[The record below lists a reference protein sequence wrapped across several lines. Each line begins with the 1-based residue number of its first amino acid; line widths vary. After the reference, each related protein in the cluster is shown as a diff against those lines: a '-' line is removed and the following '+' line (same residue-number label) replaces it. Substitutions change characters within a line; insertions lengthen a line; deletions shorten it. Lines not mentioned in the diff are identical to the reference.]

1 MTEGRGPDGVVD
13 AVGMEAHDSPVGKA
27 AHAVVGALP
36 DVLAKPMTDK
46 MALDR
51 MGALR
56 TAIKA
61 VRRGG
66 TVSVSGVYGGEVDPM
81 PMMEMFD
88 RGITMRMGQCHVKRW
103 VDDIMPAVAGRLR
116 PARHAGH
123 DHAPPA
129 AGPGAGGLRH
139 LPEEARRLH
148 QGGPQAVR
156 TVVVVGASSGIGR
169 ATAHQLASRGD
180 QLVLA
185 ARSVDALEET
195 RQECVARGASG
206 VLVVPTDVGDREQVT
221 RLFDESVARFDRVDV
236 VVHAAAV
243 LAYGRFEDVPPDV
256 FDKILQTNLVGTA
269 NVARSTLKVFD
280 AQQGGSLVVVGS
292 VLAKMVAPYLSSYS
306 TGKWGVQ
313 GLVRTLQIE
322 ARAKPGV
329 HDQPGLAGGRGHAD
343 LRPGRQLHRPS
354 GAPAA
359 AGGVARAG
367 GPSRGVGGRQARTRH
382 LRRPA
387 QLGDGGGVPAR
398 PRGVRRCSSAR

>member
-1 MTEGRGPDGVVD
+1 M
-13 AVGMEAHDSPVGKA
+13 
-27 AHAVVGALP
+27 
-36 DVLAKPMTDK
+36 
-46 MALDR
+46 
-51 MGALR
+51 
-56 TAIKA
+56 
-61 VRRGG
+61 
-66 TVSVSGVYGGEVDPM
+66 
-81 PMMEMFD
+81 
-88 RGITMRMGQCHVKRW
+88 
-103 VDDIMPAVAGRLR
+103 
-116 PARHAGH
+116 
-123 DHAPPA
+123 
-129 AGPGAGGLRH
+129 
-139 LPEEARRLH
+139 
-148 QGGPQAVR
+148 R

-206 VLVVPTDVGDREQVT
+206 VLVVPVDVGDREQVT

-292 VLAKMVAPYLSSYS
+292 VLAKMVAPYLASYS

-313 GLVRTLQIE
+313 GLVRTLQVE

-329 HDQPGLAGGRGHAD
+329 QISLVSPGGVDTPIYDQAGSYTGHPGHPPPPVVSPER
-343 LRPGRQLHRPS
+343 
-354 GAPAA
+354 
-359 AGGVARAG
+359 VARAVVSAVDKPG
-367 GPSRGVGGRQARTRH
+367 RDISAGPLNSVMVAGFRLVPGVFDLLVGPMMRVLGQGREAVEDNAGNVFDPIPSKESVRGRWPHVWG
-382 LRRPA
+382 
-387 QLGDGGGVPAR
+387 
-398 PRGVRRCSSAR
+398 

>member
-1 MTEGRGPDGVVD
+1 
-13 AVGMEAHDSPVGKA
+13 
-27 AHAVVGALP
+27 
-36 DVLAKPMTDK
+36 
-46 MALDR
+46 
-51 MGALR
+51 
-56 TAIKA
+56 
-61 VRRGG
+61 
-66 TVSVSGVYGGEVDPM
+66 
-81 PMMEMFD
+81 
-88 RGITMRMGQCHVKRW
+88 
-103 VDDIMPAVAGRLR
+103 
-116 PARHAGH
+116 
-123 DHAPPA
+123 
-129 AGPGAGGLRH
+129 
-139 LPEEARRLH
+139 
-148 QGGPQAVR
+148 VR

-206 VLVVPTDVGDREQVT
+206 VLVVPVDVGDREQVT

-236 VVHAAAV
+236 VVHASAV

-313 GLVRTLQIE
+313 GLVRTLQVE

-329 HDQPGLAGGRGHAD
+329 HVSLVSPGGVDTPIYDQAGSYTGHPGHPPPPVVSPER
-343 LRPGRQLHRPS
+343 
-354 GAPAA
+354 
-359 AGGVARAG
+359 VARAVVSAVDKPG
-367 GPSRGVGGRQARTRH
+367 RDISAGPLNSVMVAGFRLVPGVFDLLVGPMMRVLGQGRETVEDNAGNVFDPIPSKESVRGRWPHIWG
-382 LRRPA
+382 
-387 QLGDGGGVPAR
+387 
-398 PRGVRRCSSAR
+398 

>member
-1 MTEGRGPDGVVD
+1 M
-13 AVGMEAHDSPVGKA
+13 
-27 AHAVVGALP
+27 
-36 DVLAKPMTDK
+36 
-46 MALDR
+46 
-51 MGALR
+51 
-56 TAIKA
+56 
-61 VRRGG
+61 
-66 TVSVSGVYGGEVDPM
+66 
-81 PMMEMFD
+81 
-88 RGITMRMGQCHVKRW
+88 
-103 VDDIMPAVAGRLR
+103 
-116 PARHAGH
+116 
-123 DHAPPA
+123 
-129 AGPGAGGLRH
+129 
-139 LPEEARRLH
+139 
-148 QGGPQAVR
+148 R

-195 RQECVARGASG
+195 RQECVARGASD

-269 NVARSTLKVFD
+269 NVARSTLKLFD

-322 ARAKPGV
+322 ARVKPGV
-329 HDQPGLAGGRGHAD
+329 HVSLVSPGGVDTPIYDQAGSYTGHPGHPPPPVVSPER
-343 LRPGRQLHRPS
+343 
-354 GAPAA
+354 
-359 AGGVARAG
+359 VARAVVSAVDKPG
-367 GPSRGVGGRQARTRH
+367 RDISAGPFNSVMVAGFRLVPGVFDVLVGPMMRVLGQGREDVADNAGNVFEPIPSKESVRGRWPH
-382 LRRPA
+382 LW
-387 QLGDGGGVPAR
+387 G
-398 PRGVRRCSSAR
+398 

>member
-1 MTEGRGPDGVVD
+1 
-13 AVGMEAHDSPVGKA
+13 
-27 AHAVVGALP
+27 
-36 DVLAKPMTDK
+36 
-46 MALDR
+46 
-51 MGALR
+51 
-56 TAIKA
+56 
-61 VRRGG
+61 
-66 TVSVSGVYGGEVDPM
+66 
-81 PMMEMFD
+81 
-88 RGITMRMGQCHVKRW
+88 
-103 VDDIMPAVAGRLR
+103 
-116 PARHAGH
+116 
-123 DHAPPA
+123 
-129 AGPGAGGLRH
+129 
-139 LPEEARRLH
+139 
-148 QGGPQAVR
+148 VR

-180 QLVLA
+180 RLVLA

-206 VLVVPTDVGDREQVT
+206 VLVLPVDVGDREQVT

-313 GLVRTLQIE
+313 GLVRTLQVE

-329 HDQPGLAGGRGHAD
+329 HVSLVSPGGVDTPIYDQAGSYTGHPGHPPPPVVSPER
-343 LRPGRQLHRPS
+343 
-354 GAPAA
+354 
-359 AGGVARAG
+359 VARAVVSAVDKPG
-367 GPSRGVGGRQARTRH
+367 RDISAGPLNSVMVAGFRLVPGVFDLLVGPMMRVLGQGREAVEDNAGNVFDPIPSKESVRGRWPHIWG
-382 LRRPA
+382 
-387 QLGDGGGVPAR
+387 
-398 PRGVRRCSSAR
+398 

>member
-1 MTEGRGPDGVVD
+1 M
-13 AVGMEAHDSPVGKA
+13 
-27 AHAVVGALP
+27 
-36 DVLAKPMTDK
+36 
-46 MALDR
+46 
-51 MGALR
+51 
-56 TAIKA
+56 
-61 VRRGG
+61 
-66 TVSVSGVYGGEVDPM
+66 
-81 PMMEMFD
+81 
-88 RGITMRMGQCHVKRW
+88 
-103 VDDIMPAVAGRLR
+103 
-116 PARHAGH
+116 
-123 DHAPPA
+123 
-129 AGPGAGGLRH
+129 
-139 LPEEARRLH
+139 
-148 QGGPQAVR
+148 R

-206 VLVVPTDVGDREQVT
+206 VLVVPVDVGDREQVT

-313 GLVRTLQIE
+313 GLVRTLQVE

-329 HDQPGLAGGRGHAD
+329 QISLVSPGGVDTPIYDQAGSYTGHPGHPPPPVVSPER
-343 LRPGRQLHRPS
+343 
-354 GAPAA
+354 
-359 AGGVARAG
+359 VARAVVSAVDKPG
-367 GPSRGVGGRQARTRH
+367 RDISAGPLNSVMVAGFRLVPGVFDLLVGPMMRVLGQGREAVEDNAGNVFDPIPSKESVRGRWPHIWG
-382 LRRPA
+382 
-387 QLGDGGGVPAR
+387 
-398 PRGVRRCSSAR
+398 

>member
-1 MTEGRGPDGVVD
+1 M
-13 AVGMEAHDSPVGKA
+13 
-27 AHAVVGALP
+27 
-36 DVLAKPMTDK
+36 
-46 MALDR
+46 
-51 MGALR
+51 R
-56 TAIKA
+56 T
-61 VRRGG
+61 
-66 TVSVSGVYGGEVDPM
+66 T
-81 PMMEMFD
+81 
-88 RGITMRMGQCHVKRW
+88 
-103 VDDIMPAVAGRLR
+103 
-116 PARHAGH
+116 
-123 DHAPPA
+123 
-129 AGPGAGGLRH
+129 
-139 LPEEARRLH
+139 
-148 QGGPQAVR
+148 
-156 TVVVVGASSGIGR
+156 VVVGASSGIGR

-206 VLVVPTDVGDREQVT
+206 VLVVPVDVGDREQVT

-313 GLVRTLQIE
+313 GLVRTLQVE

-329 HDQPGLAGGRGHAD
+329 QISLVSPGGVDTPIYDQAGSYTGHPGHPPPPVVSPER
-343 LRPGRQLHRPS
+343 
-354 GAPAA
+354 
-359 AGGVARAG
+359 VARAVVSAVDKPG
-367 GPSRGVGGRQARTRH
+367 RDISAGPLNSVMVAGFRLVPGVFDLLVGPMMRVLGQGREAVEDNAGNVFDPIPSKESVRGRWPHVWG
-382 LRRPA
+382 
-387 QLGDGGGVPAR
+387 
-398 PRGVRRCSSAR
+398 

>member
-1 MTEGRGPDGVVD
+1 M
-13 AVGMEAHDSPVGKA
+13 
-27 AHAVVGALP
+27 
-36 DVLAKPMTDK
+36 
-46 MALDR
+46 
-51 MGALR
+51 
-56 TAIKA
+56 
-61 VRRGG
+61 
-66 TVSVSGVYGGEVDPM
+66 
-81 PMMEMFD
+81 
-88 RGITMRMGQCHVKRW
+88 
-103 VDDIMPAVAGRLR
+103 
-116 PARHAGH
+116 
-123 DHAPPA
+123 
-129 AGPGAGGLRH
+129 
-139 LPEEARRLH
+139 
-148 QGGPQAVR
+148 R

-206 VLVVPTDVGDREQVT
+206 VLVVPVDVGDREQVT

-313 GLVRTLQIE
+313 GLVRTLQVE

-329 HDQPGLAGGRGHAD
+329 QISLVSPGGVDTPIYDQAGSYTGHPGHPPPPVVSPER
-343 LRPGRQLHRPS
+343 
-354 GAPAA
+354 
-359 AGGVARAG
+359 VARAVVSAVDKPG
-367 GPSRGVGGRQARTRH
+367 RDISAGPLNSVMVAGFRLVPGVFDLLVGPMMRVLGQGREAVEDNAGNVFDPIPSKESVRGRWPHVWG
-382 LRRPA
+382 
-387 QLGDGGGVPAR
+387 
-398 PRGVRRCSSAR
+398 